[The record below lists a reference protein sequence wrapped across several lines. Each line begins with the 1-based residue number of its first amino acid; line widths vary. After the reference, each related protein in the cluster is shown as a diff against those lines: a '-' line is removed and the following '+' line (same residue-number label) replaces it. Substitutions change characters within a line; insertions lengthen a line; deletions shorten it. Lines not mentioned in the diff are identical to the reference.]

1 MTVFAR
7 IRPRSSARGLKAFV
21 VVVCLTI
28 LGLEGWRDW
37 SEREQEI
44 AKISADAMNLAKSL
58 VQHAEDSFEVA
69 DALLVDAVERV
80 ETGGSLPDVIG
91 RLDAFLVERVQSLQ
105 RIKSLSIYGE
115 DGLLLS
121 SSLPGHRGRVN
132 GRNEPFFQHHLAS
145 SSSDL
150 YLGPLIRDPLGGDW
164 VLTLSRRISKP
175 DGSFGGVAQAS
186 IPPRYFANFFGRI
199 DVGSQGVIALF
210 HKDGT
215 LLSRYPYQERAV
227 GTSGSHA
234 PWLKDAWTSGSYE
247 YVSPFDGL
255 ERIGGF
261 QRNHAFPIGVL
272 ASFGR
277 DEALARWNS
286 EFLFHVGVIALLVIT
301 IGSLG
306 WGLAGELR
314 RREEAEV
321 ELTLLADTDGLT
333 GLANRRTFDKR
344 LELEWLRAA
353 RDGTPLSLLLIDV
366 DQFKAYNDVYGHQAG
381 DRCLKIVAQVFSLTV
396 NRPGDLVA
404 RYGGEEIA
412 ILLPDTDPEGAAVV
426 AENIRAR
433 TEALALRHDANPP
446 LNVLTISIGGA
457 TSMPAFEVSRA
468 AANEL
473 VAMADQALYRAKT
486 AGRNRVATAEAA

>member
-1 MTVFAR
+1 MTAFAR
-7 IRPRSSARGLKAFV
+7 IRPKASARWLKAFV
-21 VVVCLTI
+21 VVVCLAI
-28 LGLEGWRDW
+28 LSLEGWRDW

-44 AKISADAMNLAKSL
+44 AKISADAVNLAKSL
-58 VQHAEDSFEVA
+58 VQHVEDSFEVA
-69 DALLVDAVERV
+69 DALLVDVVDRV
-80 ETGGSLPDVIG
+80 EAGGALPETVG
-91 RLDAFLVERVQSLQ
+91 RLDALLVERVQSLQ
-105 RIKSLSIYGE
+105 RIKSLTIYGE

-132 GRNEPFFQHHLAS
+132 GRDQPFFRQHS
-145 SSSDL
+145 TSPGRDIF
-150 YLGPLIRDPLGGDW
+150 LGPLIRDPIGGEW

-199 DVGSQGVIALF
+199 DVGAQGSITLF
-210 HKDGT
+210 DMNGT
-215 LLSRYPYQERAV
+215 LLSRYPYVERAV
-227 GTSGSHA
+227 GTTGLHEHWLLQGKASGSFA
-234 PWLKDAWTSGSYE
+234 
-247 YVSPFDGL
+247 YVSPIDGI

-277 DEALARWNS
+277 DEALAGWNG

-314 RREEAEV
+314 RREEAQA
-321 ELTLLADTDGLT
+321 ELTVLADTDGLT
-333 GLANRRTFDKR
+333 GLANRRTFDRR

-381 DRCLKIVAQVFSLTV
+381 DRCLKIVAQVFSLTA

-412 ILLPDTDPEGAAVV
+412 ILLPYTDAEGAAAV
-426 AENIRAR
+426 AENTRAR
-433 TEALALRHDANPP
+433 IEALALRHEANPP

-457 TSMPAFEVSRA
+457 TAMPAYELSRT
-468 AANEL
+468 AANDL

-486 AGRNRVATAEAA
+486 AGRNCIATAEAA